1 MLQTAL
7 YDPTGVLANKLNG
20 LLVFDKLKDAAFI
33 GSLTESKLEKAII
46 NHKVDVVI
54 AAAGALFSEIG
65 FLEQVLT
72 NYPHIFV
79 VVIGLSDKYRD
90 VRNAFVKGAYDYLVY
105 DEKLDNSLRNTFSR
119 MMKARR
125 DAYFNEKI
133 YDKMHMLAR
142 HIFDGGSHVE
152 LLVDDIVNTVY
163 SDWEGNEIACQQVIE
178 RMKLES
184 YKHFVRKKPWLE
196 KFIYRGDYIRD
207 IGFEVK
213 GRIETEKE
221 LCVYYSDVD
230 NLFKKYNVI
239 DINKTV
245 YTIGKSVIHQV
256 DNKVTLESVAAD
268 VFLNKTYVSHIFKEM
283 TGISFNDFV
292 LEVKIDRAKMLLH
305 YPDITVNYIAEL
317 LCFCN
322 AGYFSLL
329 FKKNTGLT
337 PTEYRNMLKKI
348 V

>member
-1 MLQTAL
+1 ME
-7 YDPTGVLANKLNG
+7 GFS
-20 LLVFDKLKDAAFI
+20 VFKKLKDVAYI
-33 GSLTESKLEKAII
+33 GSLTASKLEKAII
-46 NHKVDVVI
+46 NHKVDVII
-54 AAAGALFSEIG
+54 AAVGGEPFSETG
-65 FLEQVLT
+65 FLENILT
-72 NYPHIFV
+72 NYPNIFV
-79 VVIGLSDKYRD
+79 VFIGRSEKYRD
-90 VRNAFVKGAYDYLVY
+90 VRNAFVMGAYDYIIY
-105 DEKLDNSLRNTFSR
+105 NEKLENALGETFIR
-119 MMKARR
+119 MTGTRH

-133 YDKMHMLAR
+133 YDKMHILAR

-152 LLVDDIVNTVY
+152 LLIGDIVDTVY

-207 IGFEVK
+207 IGFEIK

-292 LEVKIDRAKMLLH
+292 LEVKIDRAKTLLH

-322 AGYFSLL
+322 AGYFGSL

-337 PTEYRNMLKKI
+337 PTEYRNMLKNI